1 VHAGIKVI
9 RVILAKTMKIGPKQ
23 NAIRRNAKQLDNAQ
37 KTYSLR
43 WRQMARRKY
52 TPEELHARLIVT
64 IGILLALVFAGSVFA
79 MLYALVF
86 VTQPMAQAP
95 NDAAFIDLVST
106 LCVFLTGTLSGILSA
121 NGLKSKPKPQ
131 EGKEDEPK

>member
-1 VHAGIKVI
+1 
-9 RVILAKTMKIGPKQ
+9 
-23 NAIRRNAKQLDNAQ
+23 
-37 KTYSLR
+37 
-43 WRQMARRKY
+43 MARKKY

-64 IGILLALVFAGSVFA
+64 IGILLAVVFAGSVFS

-121 NGLKSKPKPQ
+121 NGLKSKPKPV
-131 EGKEDEPK
+131 EAVEADKEEK